1 MGRTAAWPGQKL
13 PWRWVEQLGVQR
25 RAVGLGEAVHGLA
38 HCRGS
43 GFQVI
48 VLSAGQDSVA

>member
-1 MGRTAAWPGQKL
+1 M
-13 PWRWVEQLGVQR
+13 QR